1 MARIVITRPLP
12 EAGIAPLREKHE
24 VVIHDIGPDTGG
36 DEDRMIAAARD
47 ADALIPLLDNPVT
60 ARVLDASPKLKVVA
74 QCAVGYDNIDL
85 DAARVRGI
93 VVTNTPG
100 VLTEATADFTFAL
113 LLAVARHVLAADR
126 YVREGR
132 FRRWETML
140 LHGMELSGKTLG
152 IVGLG
157 RIGQAVA
164 RRALGFGMKVRYHNR
179 RRANPTVERMC
190 VARYATMDDLLAES
204 DVVTIHCPLNDD
216 SRHLFDAA
224 AFAKMKPTALLV
236 NTARGPI
243 VDEEALVEAL
253 RAGRIAGAGL
263 DVYEHEPEVHPGL
276 LESDRV
282 VLAPHLA
289 SATVKARTAM
299 ARMCADAVL
308 AVLEGRDK
316 IPNRVV

>member
-12 EAGIAPLREKHE
+12 EAGIASLRAAHE
-24 VVIHDIGPDTGG
+24 VHVYDIGPDTGG
-36 DEDRMIAAARD
+36 DEDRMIEAVRD

-85 DAARVRGI
+85 EAARARGI
-93 VVTNTPG
+93 VVTNTPW

-113 LLAVARHVLAADR
+113 LLAVARQVIPADR

-164 RRALGFGMKVRYHNR
+164 RRALGFGMKVLYHNR
-179 RRANPTVERMC
+179 RRSNPTVERMC
-190 VARYATMDDLLAES
+190 VARYVTMDELLAGS
-204 DVVTIHCPLNDD
+204 DVVSIHCPLNDE

-224 AFAKMKPTALLV
+224 AFAKMKPSALLV
-236 NTARGPI
+236 NTARGPV

-263 DVYEHEPEVHPGL
+263 DVFEHEPEVHPDL
-276 LESDRV
+276 LRLDRV

-289 SATVKARTAM
+289 SATVRARTAM

-308 AVLEGRDK
+308 AVLEGSDK